1 MFFLTGPDFLG
12 SWKLLVYIYIIR
24 IYIYYT
30 YIYIYYT
37 YIYILYV
44 YIYIY
49 IIRIYIYVCVYVDI
63 LTPQKIGKENAPKI
77 VVTTETFWTLFP
89 DTKSLVVIRER
100 RQRRQCGKEFLG
112 VTGSEIQW

>member
-1 MFFLTGPDFLG
+1 MC
-12 SWKLLVYIYIIR
+12 
-24 IYIYYT
+24 
-30 YIYIYYT
+30 
-37 YIYILYV
+37 
-44 YIYIY
+44 
-49 IIRIYIYVCVYVDI
+49 VCVYVDI
-63 LTPQKIGKENAPKI
+63 LTPAKIGKENAPKI